1 MGICGM
7 GGICRRRGWGRWEKT
22 CPQGELNP
30 CFHLERVASLP
41 LDHGG
46 GIAGWHTAPNRLTS
60 HIAVTGFEPVF

>member
-1 MGICGM
+1 MK
-7 GGICRRRGWGRWEKT
+7 GGSPLMPRAGQTGVAINK

-46 GIAGWHTAPNRLTS
+46 GIAGWLASPS
-60 HIAVTGFEPVF
+60 GWKVI

>member
-1 MGICGM
+1 VNGVRHLCG
-7 GGICRRRGWGRWEKT
+7 GRVKLAWQKK

-41 LDHGG
+41 LDHEG
-46 GIAGWHTAPNRLTS
+46 GIAGWHTAPNRLTG